1 MIRKRIV
8 YHTVLNINNSMEGER
23 IEEKVS
29 RAVNNKE
36 PIEDTAPIIYQERK
50 DGIRPE
56 FDIRTD
62 RFEIAIDAMTAVKRS
77 KVAKREN
84 LQKEDKEVS
93 SGDESIQTTNNE

>member
-1 MIRKRIV
+1 MIRKGIV
-8 YHTVLNINNSMEGER
+8 YHTKLNINNSTEGER

-50 DGIRPE
+50 DGVRPE

-62 RFEIAIDAMTAVKRS
+62 RFDIAIDAMTAVKKS

-84 LQKEDKEVS
+84 LQKK
-93 SGDESIQTTNNE
+93 DEEPSPTGEPIQATDNK

>member
-1 MIRKRIV
+1 MIKKRIV
-8 YHTVLNINNSMEGER
+8 YHTALNINNSMEGER
-23 IEEKVS
+23 IEEKVN

-50 DGIRPE
+50 EGVRPE

-62 RFEIAIDAMTAVKRS
+62 RFDIAIDAMTAVKKS

-84 LQKEDKEVS
+84 LQKKEEEKS
-93 SGDESIQTTNNE
+93 SGDESIQATENK